1 MNDEFLLNKPYFDFF
16 NNSCEHFDDSI
27 SIYEN
32 SLSTKKDSNTGINN
46 NSELIH
52 KRTMNEKKEK
62 IKFLLS
68 KRAASKE
75 KKEEVNINDVILKK
89 EKLKQ
94 KNREAS
100 QKSREKKKQQ
110 LIQLINENHKLKLE
124 LDNYNTKINQ
134 LCTHCKC
141 MFEHTDICPINTSSQ
156 LYIDEESTASSY
168 SESHSISFTIP
179 ATLCILLTILG
190 CFFLITPDEQSNGNH
205 PIMRRAEQIN
215 IRNYTSFEQYKEY
228 KSVKSYPQILIDD
241 NHDKKSYYMNIED
254 YYRLQNNKFEM
265 CQSSTFYQSYK
276 KTPKKETN
284 NQTKT
289 SSKKN
294 YYNSV
299 YFKMFVP
306 LCNNATSSIDEQGGD
321 ENNLRSHYERYFL
334 ENVENE
340 KDEFDKK
347 DKDFYYEVECKVM
360 NFSKLIKQLN

>member
-1 MNDEFLLNKPYFDFF
+1 MNDDLIINKPYFDFF
-16 NNSCEHFDDSI
+16 SNSYEKFDDSF

-32 SLSTKKDSNTGINN
+32 SFSTKKDSHSGILLDN
-46 NSELIH
+46 ELIH

-75 KKEEVNINDVILKK
+75 KKEVNINDIIVKK

-141 MFEHTDICPINTSSQ
+141 MFEHSDICPINTSSQ
-156 LYIDEESTASSY
+156 IYIDEETTSSSY
-168 SESHSISFTIP
+168 SQSHSISFTIP
-179 ATLCILLTILG
+179 ATMCILLTIIG
-190 CFFLITPDEQSNGNH
+190 CFFLISPDEQSRTNH
-205 PIMRRAEQIN
+205 PIMRRAEQVN
-215 IRNYTSFEQYKEY
+215 ISNYTSFYFSEQYKEY

-254 YYRLQNNKFEM
+254 YYRLQNNNFEM
-265 CQSSTFYQSYK
+265 CQSSTFYQNYK
-276 KTPKKETN
+276 AQKKEAN
-284 NQTKT
+284 HNKTKT
-289 SSKKN
+289 NSKKN

-306 LCNNATSSIDEQGGD
+306 LCNNATEE
-321 ENNLRSHYERYFL
+321 ENNLRSHYDRYFL
-334 ENVENE
+334 ENIENE

-347 DKDFYYEVECKVM
+347 NKDFYYEVECKVM
-360 NFSKLIKQLN
+360 NFTKLIKQLN